1 MQRILISLFA
11 VFVSFGFAVHE
22 AEAKRMGGS
31 KSFGMQRSAPAK
43 QDAAPT
49 PQRQQQTTE
58 RAVDRRRRS
67 APGWVR
73 SPVWPPASVS
83 RRCFPIWA
91 WARRWPAS

>member
-11 VFVSFGFAVHE
+11 LFIRFGFAVQE

-49 PQRQQQTTE
+49 PQRTASPAECWSWVWHWT
-58 RAVDRRRRS
+58 RS
-67 APGWVR
+67 T
-73 SPVWPPASVS
+73 PASAATT
-83 RRCFPIWA
+83 RRTPD
-91 WARRWPAS
+91 RASTAQGC